1 MARAA
6 RQRAKARG
14 QGGSKWH
21 TSVEKGGCVLIVVP
35 VQNVR
40 RCMHSFVATCTPHH
54 CTPAPSLVPCPD
66 PIAPT
71 VARRGVVAFFRA
83 IVAARG
89 HGTNKKKAT
98 ATSSHTF
105 IVDFAAP
112 ADNKIFDAEAYKQ
125 FLTNSIKH
133 EGKTG
138 QLGDVI
144 SVQSAGAGKIAITSS
159 VPMSKRYIKYLTKK
173 FLKKNMRTL
182 DFQGISFS
190 LRTSLREWLRVVST
204 SPDTFTLKFF
214 ASEALNDGEEA

>member
-1 MARAA
+1 M
-6 RQRAKARG
+6 ARG

-35 VQNVR
+35 VQNFYSK
-40 RCMHSFVATCTPHH
+40 MA
-54 CTPAPSLVPCPD
+54 
-66 PIAPT
+66 PIA
-71 VARRGVVAFFRA
+71 A
-83 IVAARG
+83 
-89 HGTNKKKAT
+89 NKKKAT

-173 FLKKNMRTL
+173 FLKKNM
-182 DFQGISFS
+182 
-190 LRTSLREWLRVVST
+190 LREWLRVVST